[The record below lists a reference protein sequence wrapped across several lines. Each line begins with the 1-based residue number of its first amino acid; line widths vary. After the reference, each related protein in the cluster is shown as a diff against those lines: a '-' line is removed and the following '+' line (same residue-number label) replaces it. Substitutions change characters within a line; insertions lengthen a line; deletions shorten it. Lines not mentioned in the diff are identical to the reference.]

1 LILKKKD
8 FQKLKTGSKNIFNIF
23 YIMNVEVEIKV
34 EINNFEEIK
43 AKIATLGKLIKSI
56 RQVDDYFIPCHRDF
70 FAQKPHPVEWLRIRT
85 NPDKVIF
92 EYDKSI
98 NKNEKGEQ
106 ECAEEYETEISNPEE
121 FRKILNFLD
130 FKKVIT
136 VDKQREYWDCGDF
149 EIALDKVAGLGN
161 FIEVEAKGSFENNLK
176 AKEACLKF
184 LENLGIENPERI
196 QINKGYPV
204 LLLEKINKN
213 RRLSYDNLVKKD

>member
-1 LILKKKD
+1 
-8 FQKLKTGSKNIFNIF
+8 
-23 YIMNVEVEIKV
+23 MNVEVEIKV

-43 AKIATLGKLIKSI
+43 TKVAVIGKLIKSI
-56 RQVDDYFIPCHRDF
+56 KQVDEYYIPCHRDF

-98 NKNEKGEQ
+98 NKKANGEQ

-121 FRKILNFLD
+121 FRQILNFLD

-136 VDKQREYWDCGDF
+136 VDKQREYWDCGDL
-149 EIALDKVAGLGN
+149 EIALDKVAGLGD
-161 FIEVEAKGSFENNLK
+161 FIEVEAKSNFDNNAK

-184 LENLGIENPERI
+184 LEELGINDAETK

-204 LLLEKINKN
+204 LILEKNYGKN
-213 RRLSYDNLVKKD
+213 